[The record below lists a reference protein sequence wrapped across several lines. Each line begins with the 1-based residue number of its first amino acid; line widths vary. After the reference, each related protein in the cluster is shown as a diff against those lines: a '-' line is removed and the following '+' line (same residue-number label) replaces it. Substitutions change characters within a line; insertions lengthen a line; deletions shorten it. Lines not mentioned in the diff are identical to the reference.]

1 MRKFLSL
8 TLLTLAALIVPFSAA
23 FNANAARE
31 LAPVAAASVAQEIV
45 VFEVEN
51 CTYCSAFRS
60 QILPNYRQT
69 PRSAELP
76 IRFVDVNA
84 TGVDKMKLIAPI
96 QMVPTVVMM
105 KNGQEV
111 DRIQGYTGPDMF
123 HQLVTKML
131 QAE

>member
-1 MRKFLSL
+1 MR
-8 TLLTLAALIVPFSAA
+8 TLLKFSLLVMTALVLPLTAPFQ
-23 FNANAARE
+23 ANAARE
-31 LAPVAAASVAQEIV
+31 LAPVVGTANTQEIV
-45 VFEVEN
+45 VFEAEN

-60 QILPNYRQT
+60 QIPPNYRQS
-69 PRSAELP
+69 PRAGELP

-84 TGVDKMKLIAPI
+84 TGVDRMKLIAPI

-111 DRIQGYTGPDMF
+111 DRIQGYTGPDLF

>member
-1 MRKFLSL
+1 MRKYLSL
-8 TLLTLAALIVPFSAA
+8 PMVALAALFVPFTAS
-23 FNANAARE
+23 FHANAARE
-31 LAPVAAASVAQEIV
+31 LAPVVGTSVTQEIV
-45 VFEVEN
+45 VFEAEN

-60 QILPNYRQT
+60 QILPNYRQS
-69 PRSAELP
+69 PRNVELP
-76 IRFVDVNA
+76 VRFVDVNA

-111 DRIQGYTGPDMF
+111 DRIQGYTGPELF